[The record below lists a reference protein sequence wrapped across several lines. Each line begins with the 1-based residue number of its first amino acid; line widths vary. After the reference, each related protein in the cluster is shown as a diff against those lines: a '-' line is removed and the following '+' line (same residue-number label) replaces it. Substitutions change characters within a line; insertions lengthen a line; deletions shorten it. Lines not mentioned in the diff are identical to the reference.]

1 MTTPVHTIVDSR
13 VRFPVDAV
21 RPECL
26 EQLHSAFR
34 HSNPSYHKQKAM
46 GHYPKEGPHIETWR
60 HIQPGTD
67 GVWWASFPR
76 GGMNRVRAALH
87 EHGHPLRIEDRR
99 TLGAD
104 LGTYTGDYLTPT
116 LFPEHLVD
124 PWEHQTRLVDAII
137 PRQNCLVRAPT
148 GSGKSTALIRL
159 IAQLQLPTIVIVWDT
174 KLMIQWQERISA
186 ELGVSRKSIG
196 IIKGQKRTLAPVT
209 IAMQQTL
216 NKFGPDDWAQV
227 APAFGLV
234 ACDEVQRY
242 SASTFQSTID
252 MFPAKYRVGV
262 SADESRKDQKE
273 FLIYDMFG
281 PVACEIS
288 KRELEQKGVIH
299 NVQIRVVPTEFRA
312 DWYVTQRKTKGATP
326 DFKAL
331 LDAMVDDD
339 RRNEQIF
346 SLVQRVSAED
356 PTFVF
361 SHRVGHARMIDSA
374 MVASRVTSGL
384 LVGGEAN
391 TAEFERSK
399 AGIRAGEIQV
409 GVGTYQAIGV
419 GQDVPNVAIGVC
431 TTPMHTNRQFQDQ
444 VKGRICRKHEGK
456 TRAIMYY
463 MWDQH
468 VHGHAALKNLCRWN
482 KRVTVWHGS
491 QWVTAADYMEMT
503 KNAENENNGSP
514 DARDAGIFA

>member
-1 MTTPVHTIVDSR
+1 MTEPVHTIVDSR
-13 VRFPVDAV
+13 IRFPVDSV
-21 RPECL
+21 TPECL
-26 EQLHSAFR
+26 DELHLEFKHRNVA
-34 HSNPSYHKQKAM
+34 HHKQKAM
-46 GHYPKEGPHIETWR
+46 GRRYTTEPAHIETWR
-60 HIQPGTD
+60 HIQPD
-67 GVWWASFPR
+67 SDSAWWASFPR
-76 GGMNRVRAALH
+76 GGMGRVRDVLH
-87 EHGHPLRIEDRR
+87 KHGYPLRIEDRR
-99 TLGAD
+99 SLGAN

-116 LFPEHLVD
+116 LFPEHLVS
-124 PWEHQTRLVDAII
+124 PWEHQTRLVDAIVKH
-137 PRQNCLVRAPT
+137 QNCLVRAPT
-148 GSGKSTALIRL
+148 GSGKSTALIRA
-159 IAQLQLPTIVIVWDT
+159 IAELQLPTLVVVWDT
-174 KLMIQWQERISA
+174 KLMLQWLERISD
-186 ELGVSRKSIG
+186 ELGIARKDIG
-196 IIKGQKRTLAPVT
+196 IIKGPKRTLKPIT
-209 IAMQQTL
+209 IAMQQTM
-216 NKFGPDDWAQV
+216 NKFKAADWAHV
-227 APAFGLV
+227 GPKFGMV

-242 SASTFQSTID
+242 SATTFQATID
-252 MFPAKYRVGV
+252 PLPCKYRVGV

-312 DWYVTQRKTKGATP
+312 DWYVTQLKTKGATP
-326 DFKAL
+326 GFKTL
-331 LDAMVDDD
+331 LDRMVEDD
-339 RRNEQIF
+339 RRNEQIL
-346 SLVQRVSAED
+346 SLVERVAADD

-361 SHRVGHARMIDSA
+361 THRVNHARMIDTA
-374 MVASRVTSGL
+374 MVARHTKSGL
-384 LVGGEAN
+384 LVGGDDN
-391 TAEFERSK
+391 TEEFERSK

-491 QWVTAADYMEMT
+491 QWVNAADYMEMT
-503 KNAENENNGSP
+503 KHAENENR